1 MTVDNSIIDY
11 IQLKNARSFWK
22 IVLYIQNYLFLPHPL
37 RRLHLTALLFWGL
50 ARHVTNFSQQNVSK
64 CGV

>member
-50 ARHVTNFSQQNVSK
+50 ASHVTNFSQQNVSK